1 MPPSITSKPQMASCT
16 QNRIVRRVWIVEQG
30 TWRSEQWVSFTE
42 SVWRT
47 KAEAFRHCRAD
58 GFKYDASS
66 GFFYRGEERTRRFVE
81 CHKIETENAG
91 GHAPSEAR

>member
-1 MPPSITSKPQMASCT
+1 MSRKHVVGRSKDA
-16 QNRIVRRVWIVEQG
+16 VVLRVWIVEQG

-47 KAEAFRHCRAD
+47 QAAAYRHCRAD
-58 GFKYDASS
+58 GFKYDKAA

-81 CHKIETENAG
+81 PFVVESENPAIQTRRD
-91 GHAPSEAR
+91 EQT